1 MIQEKI
7 AALRAE
13 MARLDDR
20 MGEIM
25 AEIADLEDQQ
35 DEQDAREYHA
45 QNPDHLDKM
54 VSTLPAMKFCLTD
67 ILNAAKNKG
76 VAK

>member
-1 MIQEKI
+1 MIQQKI

-45 QNPDHLDKM
+45 QNPGHLEKM
-54 VSTLPAMKFCLTD
+54 VSTLPFCLTD
-67 ILNAAKNKG
+67 ILKNAAKNKG
-76 VAK
+76 VAQ

>member
-1 MIQEKI
+1 MIQQKI

-13 MARLDDR
+13 MARLDER

-35 DEQDAREYHA
+35 DEKDAREYAA

-54 VSTLPAMKFCLTD
+54 VSSLPAMKICFTD
-67 ILNAAKNKG
+67 ILIAAKNKG
-76 VAK
+76 VSR

>member
-1 MIQEKI
+1 
-7 AALRAE
+7 

-45 QNPDHLDKM
+45 QNPGHLEKWYRLCHFA
-54 VSTLPAMKFCLTD
+54 SLTF
-67 ILNAAKNKG
+67 
-76 VAK
+76 